1 MAVRECNFSQG
12 KKFIRI
18 CTCVLDKKSAASLLR
33 SRDFCLFA
41 VFSTIFAGDGAKTV
55 ALGISAADRGVRS
68 GGRDGRKMAG
78 LASRPA
84 VRHRQKLPVIRGAE
98 YRFT

>member
-1 MAVRECNFSQG
+1 MANRISREIVIGERAMAVRERNFSQG

-55 ALGISAADRGVRS
+55 ALGISAADRSVRS
-68 GGRDGRKMAG
+68 GGA
-78 LASRPA
+78 
-84 VRHRQKLPVIRGAE
+84 
-98 YRFT
+98 